1 MLRVVIAVLLIA
13 PAAHA
18 QSSQP
23 REGVNALS
31 DDALMNELAARG
43 LDTLLNRAFEVNNVP
58 NAERHA
64 RRSLIS
70 LARLSDPKAKL
81 APAERRLLID
91 EVVRGIGPAL
101 PSLDDPQLLMRQA
114 AVLITEGAL
123 RDVNTLEYWGESPR
137 TQAQLRPV
145 METVIKMLERAEQ
158 LARKRAED
166 LAAKVNSPASP
177 LVAKYEEMDR
187 LAATAEYTKNMATY
201 YLALSLDQS
210 SARRRQAADGA
221 FEYLQ
226 QYDVDENPDR
236 NLVRT
241 RMAKLKMAR
250 GDYNAARDIFDLVT
264 DSPTAESKNV
274 AVQYEARYFAA
285 VNELLAKNVNTAKA
299 HLQELIKWQQRNL
312 PQQDKAA
319 RDGAEA
325 AAAMLEYRIKSL
337 EAENAHDPASKK
349 AANDAAVA
357 VLMNLIQRRPDLRG
371 VIYEQ
376 LLPRMEE
383 QADLSK
389 LDPLLLRALVARGE
403 DQLRA
408 PPNQIDHKAL
418 EQALAA
424 AREMASRG
432 GQSGVEPQMADA
444 ASLLVGFFLD
454 KLDRKAEA
462 AAALL
467 DYAEKSKQ
475 SNLKNATLALDNA
488 QGLIG
493 QLRQRQR
500 DDPAVVAL
508 YERFLP
514 VAIAPPFERT
524 QFAFEWAR
532 RLQLNGKYA
541 DAVAAYRTVPA
552 NDKRALDA
560 RYFELVALTQ
570 RLQDDPSAANERPA
584 ILADVQR
591 LADEVTR
598 TANAAMSNAPTDEQ
612 RRTYR
617 SMLVRTSLLAADL
630 ARREQKDPARA
641 LKLLENFEQQSQ
653 GLPTAD
659 ALAADAMFIRV
670 QAFMAREQY
679 TEATQELVRLLN
691 KTEGG
696 HGAQIVYNLLEK
708 LNADFDRAQAAGDAD
723 QMRVLAKNRAQ
734 LSGFLVDWAANNPDP
749 NIKRFTY
756 RYKVFDADTHRR
768 AADLD
773 PDPANRTKG
782 LNEALAKYKALES
795 PENVELYKQSIDPG
809 VVDPAA
815 PDPQVEF
822 GVALIQFDLGNWQE
836 AAERFSRLLTSRRIG
851 NPVNA
856 VEQEDG
862 ETRYVDNDAYWEVV
876 LKLIRC
882 NQKLGAGL
890 EESKSFLKQQY
901 ITWGDRVGGK
911 RWKDEYAALR
921 KELIPD
927 FNVEAVAT
935 TQPQP

>member
-1 MLRVVIAVLLIA
+1 MLRVVVLLLFITSTS
-13 PAAHA
+13 A
-18 QSSQP
+18 QAQGTQS
-23 REGVNALS
+23 REGLNSLS

-64 RRSLIS
+64 RRSLVS
-70 LARLSDPKAKL
+70 LARLADPKVKL
-81 APAERRLLID
+81 TTSDRRQLID
-91 EVVRGIGPAL
+91 EVVRGIAPAL
-101 PSLDDPQLLMRQA
+101 PSLDDPQLMMRQA
-114 AVLITEGAL
+114 FVLITAGVE
-123 RDVNTLEYWGESPR
+123 RDVNTLEYWGENPR

-145 METVIKMLERAEQ
+145 VETAIKMLERAEQ
-158 LARKRAED
+158 LARKRAEAI
-166 LAAKVNSPASP
+166 AAKVNSPSSP
-177 LVAKYEEMDR
+177 LVARYEEMDR
-187 LAATAEYTKNMATY
+187 LAATAEYTKNMAMY

-210 SARRRQAADGA
+210 SARRRQVADAA

-226 QYDVDENPDR
+226 QFDVDENPDR

-250 GDYNAARDIFDLVT
+250 GDHNAAREIFDLVT
-264 DSPTAESKNV
+264 DSPTAEAKSV
-274 AVQYEARYFAA
+274 AIQYEARYFAA
-285 VNELLAKNVNTAKA
+285 VNELLARNVNTAKA
-299 HLQELIKWQQRNL
+299 HLAELIKWQQRNL
-312 PQQDKAA
+312 PQQDKGA

-349 AANDAAVA
+349 AANEAAVA
-357 VLMNLIQRRPDLRG
+357 VLMNLIQQRPDLRG

-376 LLPRMEE
+376 LLPKMEE
-383 QADLSK
+383 QTDLAQ
-389 LDPLLLRALVARGE
+389 LDPLLLRAIVARGE

-408 PPNQIDHKAL
+408 PPNQIDRKAL

-424 AREMASRG
+424 AQEMGRRA
-432 GQSGVEPQMADA
+432 GQPGVDPQMADA

-454 KLDRKAEA
+454 KLDRKPAA

-467 DYAEKSKQ
+467 DYVEKSKQ
-475 SNLKNATLALDNA
+475 ANPRNATLALDNA
-488 QGLIG
+488 QSLIG
-493 QLRQRQR
+493 QLRQQRR

-514 VAIAPPFERT
+514 LAVAPPFGRT

-532 RLQLNGKYA
+532 RLQLNGRYA
-541 DAVAAYRTVPA
+541 DAVVYYRMVP
-552 NDKRALDA
+552 DSDRRALNA
-560 RYFELVALTQ
+560 RYFELVALAQ
-570 RLQDDPSAANERPA
+570 RLQDDPSLGSERA
-584 ILADVQR
+584 TILADVQR

-598 TANAAMSNAPTDEQ
+598 AATEAVTGAGTDEQ
-612 RRTYR
+612 RRAYR
-617 SMLVRTSLLAADL
+617 SMLARTSLLAADL

-641 LKLLENFEQQSQ
+641 LQLLENFERQSQ
-653 GLPTAD
+653 GLPGDD

-679 TEATQELVRLLN
+679 TQATQELVRLLN

-708 LNADFDRAQAAGDAD
+708 LNADFDRALAAGDAA

-749 NIKRFTY
+749 NIQRFTY

-773 PDPANRTKG
+773 PDPANRAKG
-782 LNEALAKYKALES
+782 LNEALAKYAALES
-795 PENVELYKQSIDPG
+795 AENVELYKQSADPSL
-809 VVDPAA
+809 VDPDA
-815 PDPQVEF
+815 PDPQVEL
-822 GVALIQFDLGNWQE
+822 GIALIQYDLGNWPE
-836 AAERFSRLLTSRRIG
+836 AAGRFSRLLTSRRIG

-856 VEQEDG
+856 VPQEDG

-901 ITWGDRVGGK
+901 ITWGQRVGGK
-911 RWKDEYAALR
+911 KWKDEYETLR
-921 KELIPD
+921 QELIPE
-927 FNVEAVAT
+927 FNVEPT
-935 TQPQP
+935 TQRAG